1 MTTSPDE
8 LQLGGDAHR
17 LLEPFHAP
25 EPPTEG
31 DAGQHG
37 TGHGKAG
44 EGSAATTRPSFV
56 FLGVVAAL
64 TLAADIFSKAWAE
77 VAINR
82 RGFEPIEIIDGYF
95 SVILAYNRGGAW
107 GLFHDAS
114 ELVRRPFFLCVSAA
128 AILFIVSLYAKL
140 VKSQRALTWG
150 LPLVLGGALG
160 NLSDR
165 ISRSQVIDFLD
176 YRADWVLR
184 TNAYIRTH
192 VPGWTVTDHWP
203 TFNVADIAI
212 CIGVG
217 LMALDMMSGR
227 KRHLHLLAAGGPEL
241 RQDGSLQHG
250 SHQDGQHQDGQ
261 HQDGSLQH
269 AVAPIETGFAEPDGH
284 AAWLADPLGA
294 NQKTA
299 PPGAPSEVQS
309 KDGALHEAESPRPLP
324 RSPSV

>member
-1 MTTSPDE
+1 MTVSEPQLDAGPSLAHENSSSDE
-8 LQLGGDAHR
+8 LQFGGDVER
-17 LLEPFHAP
+17 LFKPFEPP
-25 EPPTEG
+25 EPPTSG
-31 DAGQHG
+31 A
-37 TGHGKAG
+37 
-44 EGSAATTRPSFV
+44 SAATTRPSFV

-64 TLAADIFSKAWAE
+64 TLASDIFSKAWAE

-192 VPGWTVTDHWP
+192 VPSWTVTDHWP

-212 CIGVG
+212 CVGVG

-227 KRHLHLLAAGGPEL
+227 RRHPGLLNRHPAEPGLGGPGSTEL
-241 RQDGSLQHG
+241 PQAEPHGHESSRVEPGFVALDGF
-250 SHQDGQHQDGQ
+250 
-261 HQDGSLQH
+261 
-269 AVAPIETGFAEPDGH
+269 VAPAGH
-284 AAWLADPLGA
+284 AEWLADPLGA
-294 NQKTA
+294 AQRSVA
-299 PPGAPSEVQS
+299 P
-309 KDGALHEAESPRPLP
+309 DGAKDASDDVPSPAP